1 MDLCCCCCCCTI
13 YYYVTA
19 AAIITFFLS
28 SAPFSNAQP
37 PPPAS
42 ASPSPSPPSPPLPP
56 LPSPSLS
63 PSPSPSPTLVK
74 ITTGTVIVVN
84 NIPSLPE
91 EPPSPSPSPTIVAAS
106 SPSLPADSSQRKP
119 RQLIIIILGSSL
131 GAFFGVFFVVAFY
144 FYIFRN
150 KAESKELDEFY
161 VDQVPG
167 MPIRFS
173 YKDLRAMTCNF
184 NNKLGEGGFGS
195 VFQGK
200 LSDGTKIAVKCLNG
214 FGHVK
219 KSFLAEVETIGSIHH
234 VNLVRLIGFCAE
246 KSHRLLVYEY
256 MSNGS
261 LDTWIFHR
269 HQDLTLGWQSRK
281 KIIMDIA
288 KGLSYL
294 HEECRQKILHLDI
307 KPQNI
312 LLDEHFNAK
321 ISDFGLSK
329 LIDKDQSQVE
339 TIMRGTPGY
348 LAPEWLNSIISEKV
362 DVYSFGVVVL
372 EMLCG
377 RKNLDRSQPEE
388 DMHLLD
394 LFKRKAEEEH
404 LLDIVDKYNDDMQ
417 IHREEVVEMMRV
429 AVWCLQSDF
438 SRRPSM
444 SVVIKVFEGSVEVE
458 NNLDYNFTTLVVR
471 RAIRADGHQE
481 DAIGA
486 AASPLFPSVLS
497 GPR

>member
-1 MDLCCCCCCCTI
+1 
-13 YYYVTA
+13 
-19 AAIITFFLS
+19 
-28 SAPFSNAQP
+28 
-37 PPPAS
+37 
-42 ASPSPSPPSPPLPP
+42 
-56 LPSPSLS
+56 
-63 PSPSPSPTLVK
+63 
-74 ITTGTVIVVN
+74 
-84 NIPSLPE
+84 
-91 EPPSPSPSPTIVAAS
+91 
-106 SPSLPADSSQRKP
+106 
-119 RQLIIIILGSSL
+119 
-131 GAFFGVFFVVAFY
+131 
-144 FYIFRN
+144 
-150 KAESKELDEFY
+150 
-161 VDQVPG
+161 

-184 NNKLGEGGFGS
+184 NDKLGEGGFES

-219 KSFLAEVETIGSIHH
+219 NSFLAEVETIGSIHH
-234 VNLVRLIGFCAE
+234 VNLMRLIGFCAE

-281 KIIMDIA
+281 KIIMAIA
-288 KGLSYL
+288 KGLTYL

-312 LLDEHFNAK
+312 LLDEHFNVK

-348 LAPEWLNSIISEKV
+348 LAPEWLNSIVTEKV
-362 DVYSFGVVVL
+362 DVYSFCVVDL

-377 RKNLDRSQPEE
+377 RKNLDRSQLEE

-404 LLDIVDKYNDDMQ
+404 LVDIVDKYNDNMQ

-438 SRRPSM
+438 SRLSM
-444 SVVIKVFEGSVEVE
+444 SMVVKVLEGSVEVE
-458 NNLDYNFTTLVVR
+458 NNLDYDFTTPVAR
-471 RAIRADGHQE
+471 RAIRAAGNQE

-486 AASPLFPSVLS
+486 VAGPLFPSVLS